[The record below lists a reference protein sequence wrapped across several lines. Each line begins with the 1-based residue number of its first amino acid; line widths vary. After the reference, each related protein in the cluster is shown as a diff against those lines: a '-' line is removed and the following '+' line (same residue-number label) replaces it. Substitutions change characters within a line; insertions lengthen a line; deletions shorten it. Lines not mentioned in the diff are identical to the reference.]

1 MANSNFGR
9 DENKNNVNLDEW
21 VKQYLGESQT
31 DITELREK
39 VNNMWSTLFPVG
51 SIYLSTSSTN
61 PNEFMGGGTWV
72 LWGSGRVPVG
82 INTGD
87 TDFSPAEKVGG
98 VKNHT
103 HKLETGYAKIGM
115 QTSNNTIYS
124 KNVSQSSYYPNR
136 YGTMD
141 NIITPSGTGS
151 DTTELGGNTDVPTAI
166 PMPYIVCYMWKRT
179 A

>member
-21 VKQYLGESQT
+21 VRQYLGESQT

-39 VNNMWSTLFPVG
+39 VNNLWDTFYPIG
-51 SIYLSTSSTN
+51 SIYFTVVNNSPADFL
-61 PNEFMGGGTWV
+61 GGTWV
-72 LWGSGRVPVG
+72 LCGSGRVPIC
-82 INTGD
+82 INEGD

-136 YGTMD
+136 YGTMS
-141 NIITPSGTGS
+141 NVIVPSGTGS